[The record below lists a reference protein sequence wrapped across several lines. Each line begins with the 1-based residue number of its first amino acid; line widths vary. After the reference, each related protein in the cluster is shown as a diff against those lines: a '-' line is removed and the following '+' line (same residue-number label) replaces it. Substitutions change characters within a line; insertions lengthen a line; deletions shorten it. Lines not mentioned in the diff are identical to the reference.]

1 MKGPLLTRLG
11 MSVGA
16 LVTATIVVLLMLW
29 SAYSMLEMEW
39 LAEPFKAVVRTFVRM
54 FGWGIV

>member
-1 MKGPLLTRLG
+1 MRGPLLTRLG
-11 MSVGA
+11 MSAGA
-16 LVTATIVVLLMLW
+16 LFSATIVVLLMLW

-39 LAEPFKAVVRTFVRM
+39 LVDPFKAVVRTFVRM